1 RSVTET
7 HAAQPRELPSSW
19 NPADVEAEL
28 YQRWVEAGY
37 FTADANSDK
46 PPFSIVIPPPNV
58 TGSLHIGHAYEHT
71 LMDLLIRRRRMQG
84 YETLWLPGMDH
95 ASIAVQALVEKQ
107 LRDEGIDHRD
117 LGREAFVERVWQ
129 WKEKHGGA
137 ILSQMRRMGDSVDW
151 TRERFTMDEGLS
163 RAVQTIFKK
172 LYDDGLIYR
181 AERLVNWSPQMQTTL
196 SDIEVEYK
204 EVEGELVSMRYGDG
218 ENSIVV
224 ATTRV

>member
-95 ASIAVQALVEKQ
+95 ASIAVQALVESSCGTRASTTATSAGKPSSSAC
-107 LRDEGIDHRD
+107 GS
-117 LGREAFVERVWQ
+117 GRRSTAGPSCPRCAAWVTAST
-129 WKEKHGGA
+129 GPA
-137 ILSQMRRMGDSVDW
+137 S
-151 TRERFTMDEGLS
+151 
-163 RAVQTIFKK
+163 A
-172 LYDDGLIYR
+172 
-181 AERLVNWSPQMQTTL
+181 SPW
-196 SDIEVEYK
+196 
-204 EVEGELVSMRYGDG
+204 
-218 ENSIVV
+218 
-224 ATTRV
+224 